1 MKDMAAL
8 QHNLEHPGSVNSHL
22 VKPIEESTLP
32 DSGQMKKYITAV
44 YIILII
50 LGVGTGYVLSRG
62 GATGSTPLTSG
73 DIVGTA
79 KSVGSSD
86 TTTFKDSAAGT
97 LEKGGL
103 DGEGTHKLLRDGG
116 PSQTVYLTS
125 SVVDLDQFAGK
136 KVKVWGQ
143 TIAAQKAA
151 WLMDV
156 GKVDLE

>member
-8 QHNLEHPGSVNSHL
+8 QPDAEPKQTEPSHTVRPPGQQNLSDTN
-22 VKPIEESTLP
+22 T
-32 DSGQMKKYITAV
+32 MKKYVTVV
-44 YIILII
+44 YVILVV
-50 LGVGTGYVLSRG
+50 LGVGTGFLLSRNTAAG
-62 GATGSTPLTSG
+62 TPLTSG
-73 DIVGTA
+73 DIVGTE
-79 KSVGSSD
+79 KTVGSSD
-86 TTTFKDSAAGT
+86 TQTFKDSAQGT

-103 DGEGTHKLLRDGG
+103 DGEGTHKLIREGG

-156 GKVDLE
+156 GKVEQE